1 MNILKYAQS
10 SNNICEIKRK
20 KKSFSNEDKSRKKSQ
35 SKGKNT
41 SSGFRKNNVI
51 NSNIQKNI
59 ANNIKKI
66 NGRKMYYNNF
76 KPMTM
81 MQIDPKNPNQPIY
94 YMMVP
99 YIPESNTIDK
109 DKVNNFNNMNY
120 SYYPYMMQ
128 NFQNMNNDAQEY
140 PYAQNPYSFP
150 MMNPMNMG
158 MMDNKK

>member
-1 MNILKYAQS
+1 MNYPYQ
-10 SNNICEIKRK
+10 
-20 KKSFSNEDKSRKKSQ
+20 
-35 SKGKNT
+35 
-41 SSGFRKNNVI
+41 
-51 NSNIQKNI
+51 
-59 ANNIKKI
+59 
-66 NGRKMYYNNF
+66 MYYNNF

-99 YIPESNTIDK
+99 YIPENNTIDK

-120 SYYPYMMQ
+120 SYYPPYMMQ

-150 MMNPMNMG
+150 MMNPMNM
-158 MMDNKK
+158 MDNKK

>member
-1 MNILKYAQS
+1 MQNQRMNYPYQ
-10 SNNICEIKRK
+10 
-20 KKSFSNEDKSRKKSQ
+20 
-35 SKGKNT
+35 
-41 SSGFRKNNVI
+41 
-51 NSNIQKNI
+51 
-59 ANNIKKI
+59 
-66 NGRKMYYNNF
+66 MYYNNF

-99 YIPESNTIDK
+99 YIPENNTIDK

-120 SYYPYMMQ
+120 SYYPPYMQ
-128 NFQNMNNDAQEY
+128 NFQNINNEAQEY